1 MRILL
6 LLSICWAGAAFAQDV
21 VLSAEEKQMRREK
34 ALALRTQAGEMR
46 SEAERTLAAETK
58 ACWKK
63 FLVTRCQDNAKLAK
77 QEKLAAAREIEG
89 TAREIERTLRKIEF
103 AEREARFAE
112 EAPQREAENAA
123 RAEKNRLE
131 QEEAMQRV
139 EQKRLEAEQREKR

>member
-6 LLSICWAGAAFAQDV
+6 LLSICWAGAAFAQDAV
-21 VLSAEEKQMRREK
+21 PSAAERQALREK
-34 ALALRTQAGEMR
+34 ALALRTQASDMR
-46 SEAERTLAAETK
+46 GEAERTLVAETK

-89 TAREIERTLRKIEF
+89 TAREIERSLRKVEF
-103 AEREARFAE
+103 AEREARLAE
-112 EAPQREAENAA
+112 EGPQRAAENAA

-131 QEEAMQRV
+131 QQEALQRV
-139 EQKRLEAEQREKR
+139 EQKRLEAEQRDKR